1 MGDRS
6 IVYIMDVINQLLTA
20 GHQLSGSCTYRSDC
34 VAAPAF
40 FGQFERF
47 WMGMVPL
54 EFRVAFPFH
63 VCWLQFF
70 ARQLFAKYPDL
81 LCSET
86 HFLLVKSLFLLGEI
100 PIARSPPSPPYIWT
114 TIWVPDRTWFHW
126 LAGCPA
132 GLGLKFLAA
141 GNLLA
146 MNHWPYSVEHWPQI
160 TTFLEIHIYIY
171 VNIYICKP
179 VSWYK

>member
-1 MGDRS
+1 
-6 IVYIMDVINQLLTA
+6 
-20 GHQLSGSCTYRSDC
+20 
-34 VAAPAF
+34 
-40 FGQFERF
+40 
-47 WMGMVPL
+47 MVPL

-70 ARQLFAKYPDL
+70 ACQLFGLKYPDL

-86 HFLLVKSLFLLGEI
+86 HFLLVKSLFLWGEISEI
-100 PIARSPPSPPYIWT
+100 PIAPESTRSP
-114 TIWVPDRTWFHW
+114 VPDRTWFHW

-132 GLGLKFLAA
+132 GAQVA
-141 GNLLA
+141 GRNLLA

-171 VNIYICKP
+171 IRVKHCLDP
-179 VSWYK
+179 R